1 MQTLKQWFL
10 AGYAYGLPTMRRPMM
25 GPISFGLLFGG
36 IPLALIFSGLAGR
49 VISPELLRYLVLA
62 TPVSVLVTTVATAL
76 GAGSVSKRLL
86 LCRAFS
92 GSLAACVPLP
102 ILTCL
107 FMVWRWGY
115 PVSENLFTLI
125 LFFLLWAIAV
135 GALGWLLTLIWTT
148 WRIRYTRVRD
158 S

>member
-1 MQTLKQWFL
+1 MMDERVLISEEKMQTLKQWFL

-102 ILTCL
+102 ILTWLHVFRYRSSPAYSWFGVGDILCPRTSSPL
-107 FMVWRWGY
+107 FY
-115 PVSENLFTLI
+115 
-125 LFFLLWAIAV
+125 FFSS
-135 GALGWLLTLIWTT
+135 GP
-148 WRIRYTRVRD
+148 
-158 S
+158 